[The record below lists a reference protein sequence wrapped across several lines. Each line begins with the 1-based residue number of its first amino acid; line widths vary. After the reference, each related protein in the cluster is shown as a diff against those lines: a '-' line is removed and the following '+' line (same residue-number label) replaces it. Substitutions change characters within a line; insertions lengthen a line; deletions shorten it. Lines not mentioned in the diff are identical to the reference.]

1 MLRLNSINCF
11 YGKVQVLR
19 DISLDI
25 APGEILGLLGRNGA
39 GKTTLLKAIMG
50 LIKVRSGT
58 IEVDGNTLTGLRP
71 HTIPKLGVA
80 YVPQGRRLFPQMTV
94 EENLRMGLL
103 VNAKSKKR
111 DEAKDKE
118 TLDWVLGLFPALTER
133 LGQSAGT
140 LSGGEQQMLATGR
153 ALCLGPKLL
162 LLDEPTEGL
171 MPRIVDQILDTVGQM
186 KESGVSVLIVEQ
198 KVESALKIAD
208 RIAFLEHGA
217 IQHQATPAELN
228 ADPEPLSRYVGI
240 RR

>member
-1 MLRLNSINCF
+1 MLRLDSINCF

-19 DISLDI
+19 DISLHI

-39 GKTTLLKAIMG
+39 GKTTLLGAIMG
-50 LIKVRSGT
+50 LIKAGSGS
-58 IEVDGNTLTGLRP
+58 IQLDGNELTGLP
-71 HTIPKLGVA
+71 AHQIPKLGVA
-80 YVPQGRRLFPQMTV
+80 YVPQGRRLFAEMSV

-103 VNAKSKKR
+103 AN
-111 DEAKDKE
+111 DQGQE

-133 LGQSAGT
+133 LNQKAGT

-162 LLDEPTEGL
+162 LLDEPSEGL
-171 MPRIVDQILDTVGQM
+171 MPRIVEQILDTVGRM
-186 KESGVSVLIVEQ
+186 KDHGVSVLIVEQ
-198 KVESALKIAD
+198 KVEAALKVAD

-217 IQHQATPAELN
+217 IQHQATPAELI